1 MYRINKGS
9 SLIIVVLFNLIFIS
23 FCLSLM
29 QKNYFSIKKIKYDLT
44 SYDENFLKKRLI
56 KAESIYIEENNIK
69 SPYTRQVL
77 EYLIVY
83 DGEKV
88 KITYDY

>member
-9 SLIIVVLFNLIFIS
+9 SLIVVVIFNLIFIS
-23 FCLSLM
+23 FCLSLI
-29 QKNYFSIKKIKYDLT
+29 QKNYFSMRKIKYDLT
-44 SYDENFLKKRLI
+44 SYDEIFLKKRLI
-56 KAESIYIEENNIK
+56 NAELIYIEKNDIK
-69 SPYTRQVL
+69 TPYKRQVL

-83 DGEKV
+83 DGKKV